1 MRRILYGLLF
11 CFMLAGGSFGQ
22 VRGRP
27 EPTPLSPVDQSI
39 ERANEIGRRSNE
51 LRNVEA
57 FPVKNDTE
65 RKVFKDQIE
74 PLYRK
79 PTDDEM
85 LILSPDPEVV
95 EANGAFLKQKK
106 TGIIKLVIDNDCAS
120 DKNIVKATPEC
131 AKYTMPGA
139 GSAYSF
145 REEMHR
151 LIRLADLNFRK
162 NTFQALGTLT
172 HGIMTELGDVPIESV
187 DLKSPDSKFIVD
199 FKPAKDIN
207 AAAKI
212 AGDLTK
218 GIKNKGRT
226 YASVL
231 PVKLNST
238 YLLRSIAYRGEAAK
252 VAGPIVYNELDF
264 DNRRDMIVAF
274 RVVKFVPNESV
285 VILWKELDDN
295 KSPKIKTN

>member
-1 MRRILYGLLF
+1 MKRITVSVVFCLLVAVTA
-11 CFMLAGGSFGQ
+11 LGQ

-27 EPTPLSPVDQSI
+27 DPTPQSPTDRSI
-39 ERANEIGRRSNE
+39 NQANEIGRRSNE

-57 FPVKNDTE
+57 FPVKNDEE
-65 RKVFKDQIE
+65 RKIFREQIE

-79 PTDDEM
+79 PTDEEM
-85 LILSPDPEVV
+85 TILDPGAGYQT
-95 EANGAFLKQKK
+95 ANEAFLKNKR
-106 TGIIKLVIDNDCAS
+106 TGLIKLIIDRDCAE
-120 DKNIVKATPEC
+120 NQNVVKASAEC

-162 NTFQALGTLT
+162 NSFQALGTLT
-172 HGIMTELGDVPIESV
+172 HGIMTDLGQVSIETI
-187 DLKSPDSKFIVD
+187 DLKSPDVEYLVD

-218 GIKNKGRT
+218 GIKDSGKV

-231 PVKLNST
+231 PVREGNT

-264 DNRRDMIVAF
+264 DERRDVIVAF
-274 RVVKFVPNESV
+274 KVLKFVPDESV
-285 VILWKELDDN
+285 VILWKELQDK